1 MPRRRTTS
9 PASEFRLWYERSRPK
24 GTGLDPAE
32 VALRIRAFLQGSL
45 GPAASARALRDAA
58 AVTDAVSPDL
68 AKLIKYNTT
77 DDLLELG
84 RQALE
89 RRRMPQVETAGKA
102 PGLNAPA

>member
-1 MPRRRTTS
+1 
-9 PASEFRLWYERSRPK
+9 
-24 GTGLDPAE
+24 
-32 VALRIRAFLQGSL
+32 
-45 GPAASARALRDAA
+45 
-58 AVTDAVSPDL
+58 VSPDL